1 MGRCTL
7 NLCHMYCN
15 LFIPPQPL
23 LTCISPPTPP
33 PNCFSQAKLLKD
45 IATHLKEGS
54 DLAKITGAVPGAAQL
69 KQIRKELSSENPTS
83 PISPEW
89 DKMVRKRKGRGG
101 AVTETRD
108 GTERKETQ
116 TRPQQQ
122 GQGRGQRKRSSLEQR
137 RETKG
142 GGRDRSWL
150 QLVGRV
156 CGMYIAP
163 FLIPFPTFLFFLLPS
178 PLPPG
183 KRRSLDKVRR
193 P

>member
-1 MGRCTL
+1 
-7 NLCHMYCN
+7 MYCN

-108 GTERKETQ
+108 GIEERDTDTATTAGAGAGAEKEIKSGTK
-116 TRPQQQ
+116 TGDKR
-122 GQGRGQRKRSSLEQR
+122 RGQRQKLAPTGRKSLRYVYRTISDSIPYFSLFSSTL
-137 RETKG
+137 T
-142 GGRDRSWL
+142 
-150 QLVGRV
+150 
-156 CGMYIAP
+156 
-163 FLIPFPTFLFFLLPS
+163 
-178 PLPPG
+178 PPPRQ
-183 KRRSLDKVRR
+183 KKIS
-193 P
+193 